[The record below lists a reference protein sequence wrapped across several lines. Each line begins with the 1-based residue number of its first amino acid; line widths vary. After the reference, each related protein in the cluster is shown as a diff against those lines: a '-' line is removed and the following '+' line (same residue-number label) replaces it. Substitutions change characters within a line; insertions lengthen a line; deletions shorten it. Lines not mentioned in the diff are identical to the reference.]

1 MDFRVFLKR
10 RKVQKYGFGSSL
22 SRFAWLL
29 SLCLI
34 GSVSPCLSVSAAPT
48 SSEASKTNTVH
59 KASSASKS
67 STASKTSSASK
78 TSTGAKKK
86 TAKSFKGLQYVQNT
100 ESFGLFEVW
109 FSPSA
114 IRVSSTSNR
123 YILAT
128 SAPDWKVRV
137 WRPDRKEAC
146 ECTLDQFMKEDQF
159 FTNRLSYAS
168 DLRQP
173 LSMKK
178 AVNRGDKLLVYK
190 YPAIEVVSGAGLF
203 MSDRLDESGLKA
215 GEKLYPEL
223 ICFDVGDLP
232 GLKVL
237 YKLFN
242 IAPQPGLPISAFV
255 TKASGRQGSLINC
268 QFRNREFSF
277 DQSAVAIPA
286 GYKRV
291 PLHKRLFFTNSQGDA
306 LSEFYE
312 GGL

>member
-1 MDFRVFLKR
+1 MDFRVFLK
-10 RKVQKYGFGSSL
+10 KGNVQKYGFGISL
-22 SRFAWLL
+22 SRFVWLL
-29 SLCLI
+29 SFCLI
-34 GSVSPCLSVSAAPT
+34 GSVSPGLSVDAAPK
-48 SSEASKTNTVH
+48 SSESSKT
-59 KASSASKS
+59 SPASKS
-67 STASKTSSASK
+67 STVSKS
-78 TSTGAKKK
+78 STGSKSRV
-86 TAKSFKGLQYVQNT
+86 AKSFKGLQYVQDT
-100 ESFGLFEVW
+100 KSFGLFEVW

-128 SAPDWKVRV
+128 SAPDWNVRI
-137 WRPDRKEAC
+137 WRQDRKEAC
-146 ECTLDQFMKEDQF
+146 ECTLDQFLKGDPF

-173 LSMKK
+173 LSMKR
-178 AVNRGDKLLVYK
+178 AVNKGDKLLVYK
-190 YPAIEVVSGAGLF
+190 YPAIEAVSGAGLF
-203 MSDRLDESGLKA
+203 ISDRVDGSGLKA

-223 ICFDVGDLP
+223 ICFDVGELP

-268 QFRNREFSF
+268 EFRNREFSF
-277 DQSAVAIPA
+277 DQSAVEIPA

-291 PLHKRLFFTNSQGDA
+291 PLHKRLFFTKGQGDA